1 MISLDPLAAAG
12 INTEPSLLGT
22 GEDLGKDEF
31 LQLLVAQ
38 LRYQDPLNPM
48 EAQEFASQLAEFS
61 GLEQQIK
68 TNDLLEAQVNSQADL
83 IQGLQAGS
91 ALNAIGHTVLALGN
105 TIEVAG
111 EGADQL
117 TFELAAEASDVTVRF
132 TDENGNVVH
141 TMDVGALS
149 AGRQQLDLQGLDT
162 GTYTVEVEAVG
173 AEGPVTATTYTSGRV
188 EGVRWGPDGL
198 VFVIGGREVSFAS
211 VLEITS

>member
-1 MISLDPLAAAG
+1 MMSLNPLAAVG
-12 INTEPSLLGT
+12 MNTEPSLVGT

-68 TNDLLEAQVNSQADL
+68 TNDLLEAQVNAQAEL
-83 IQGLQAGS
+83 VSGLQTS
-91 ALNAIGHTVLALGN
+91 AALSAIGHTVLAVGN
-105 TIEVAG
+105 TMEVVG
-111 EGADQL
+111 DGSDQL
-117 TFELAAEASDVTVRF
+117 TFDLPADADVTIRF
-132 TDENGNVVH
+132 RDENGNLVH
-141 TMDVGALS
+141 TMDAGAKS
-149 AGRQQLDLQGLDT
+149 AGRQQLDLEGLSQ

-173 AEGPVTATTYTSGRV
+173 ADGPVTATTFTSGRV

-211 VLEITS
+211 VLEITN